1 MDIYFW
7 GFQTTHYMSIEK
19 FFVQFLQLFHK
30 FKIIWKQTIQEE
42 KTDDVVKC
50 CNNPENMA
58 SDKLS
63 FKDET

>member
-1 MDIYFW
+1 
-7 GFQTTHYMSIEK
+7 MSIEK